1 MEEVNS
7 LFSKLSAN
15 APFIIEISL
24 NITAAL
30 FILIIGW
37 VFAKIVRKRL
47 RNPGFGPK
55 NFDQTLRP
63 VVASG
68 VFYVIMG
75 MSIYAFL
82 TKLGVPATSL
92 LAVFG
97 AMGLAVG
104 LALKDTL
111 SNIASGVML
120 LFLRPLQVGDFVDTN
135 SYSGSVQEIGLFAT
149 TLKNIEGIYIYVPNS
164 EVWSNRLQNY
174 TRHTERQ
181 FRETIGVGYDSDLK
195 ETQKI
200 LLKVL
205 KSTPGVKKGA
215 LEPECYIT
223 GFGDSAIMISC
234 RCWIPA
240 DKWMSRTS
248 NIRVEIKEALDKSNI
263 EMPFPQRVLHK
274 K

>member
-215 LEPECYIT
+215 T
-223 GFGDSAIMISC
+223 
-234 RCWIPA
+234 
-240 DKWMSRTS
+240 
-248 NIRVEIKEALDKSNI
+248 
-263 EMPFPQRVLHK
+263 
-274 K
+274 

>member
-1 MEEVNS
+1 MEKISSV
-7 LFSKLSAN
+7 LSKISAN
-15 APFIIEISL
+15 TPFIFEILL
-24 NITAAL
+24 NISAAL
-30 FILIIGW
+30 FILILGW
-37 VFAKIVRKRL
+37 LLAKIIRKRL
-47 RNPGFGPK
+47 RNPSFGPK

-68 VFYVIMG
+68 VFYAIMG

-82 TKLGVPATSL
+82 TKLGIPATSL

-120 LFLRPLQVGDFVDTN
+120 LFLRPLQVGDFVNTDA
-135 SYSGSVQEIGLFAT
+135 YSGSVEEIGLFAT

-181 FRETIGVGYDSDLK
+181 FRETIGVGYESDLK
-195 ETQKI
+195 KTQEI
-200 LLKVL
+200 LLNVL
-205 KSTPGVKKGA
+205 EAAPGVKGGDLK
-215 LEPECYIT
+215 PECYIAS
-223 GFGDSAIMISC
+223 FGDSAIMVSC
-234 RCWIPA
+234 RCWVPA
-240 DKWMSRTS
+240 GTQQRHDT
-248 NIRVEIKEALDKSNI
+248 IIALSPKLAI
-263 EMPFPQRVLHK
+263 
-274 K
+274 

>member
-1 MEEVNS
+1 MEKISSV
-7 LFSKLSAN
+7 LSKISAN
-15 APFIIEISL
+15 APFIFEILL
-24 NITAAL
+24 NISAAL

-37 VFAKIVRKRL
+37 LLAKIIRKRL
-47 RNPGFGPK
+47 RSPSFGPK

-68 VFYVIMG
+68 VFYAIMG

-82 TKLGVPATSL
+82 TKLGIPATSL

-120 LFLRPLQVGDFVDTN
+120 LFLRPLQVGDFVNTDG
-135 SYSGSVQEIGLFAT
+135 YSGSVEEIGLFAT

-174 TRHTERQ
+174 ARHTERQ
-181 FRETIGVGYDSDLK
+181 FRETIGVGYESDLK
-195 ETQKI
+195 KTQKI
-200 LLKVL
+200 LLSVL
-205 KSTPGVKKGA
+205 EAAPGVKDGDLK
-215 LEPECYIT
+215 PECYIAS
-223 GFGDSAIMISC
+223 FGDSAIMVSC
-234 RCWIPA
+234 RCWMPA
-240 DKWMSRTS
+240 DQWMKRTS
-248 NIRVEIKEALDKSNI
+248 DLRIEIKEALDKSKI
-263 EMPFPQRVLHK
+263 DIPFPQRVLHNK
-274 K
+274 

>member
-181 FRETIGVGYDSDLK
+181 FRETVGVGYDSDLK

-215 LEPECYIT
+215 LKPECYIT

-240 DKWMSRTS
+240 DKWMGRTS

>member
-1 MEEVNS
+1 MEKISSV
-7 LFSKLSAN
+7 FSKISAN
-15 APFIIEISL
+15 APFIFEFLL
-24 NITAAL
+24 NIAAAL

-37 VFAKIVRKRL
+37 LLAKIIRKRL
-47 RNPGFGPK
+47 RNPSFGPK

-68 VFYVIMG
+68 VFYAIMG

-82 TKLGVPATSL
+82 TKLGIPATSL

-120 LFLRPLQVGDFVDTN
+120 LFLRPLQVGDFVNTDA
-135 SYSGSVQEIGLFAT
+135 YSGSVEEIGLFAT

-164 EVWSNRLQNY
+164 EVWSSRLQNY

-181 FRETIGVGYDSDLK
+181 FRETIGIGYESDLK
-195 ETQKI
+195 KTQKI
-200 LLKVL
+200 LINVL
-205 KSTPGVKKGA
+205 EAAPGVKGGDLK
-215 LEPECYIT
+215 PECYIAS
-223 GFGDSAIMISC
+223 FGDSAIMVSC
-234 RCWIPA
+234 RCWLPA
-240 DKWMSRTS
+240 DQWMKRTS
-248 NIRVEIKEALDKSNI
+248 DLRIEIKEALDKSKI
-263 EMPFPQRVLHK
+263 DIPFPQRVIHNK
-274 K
+274 

>member
-205 KSTPGVKKGA
+205 KSTPEVKKGA
-215 LEPECYIT
+215 LKPECYIT

>member
-1 MEEVNS
+1 MEKIS
-7 LFSKLSAN
+7 SILSKISES
-15 APFIIEISL
+15 APFIFEIL
-24 NITAAL
+24 INLTASL

-37 VFAKIVRKRL
+37 LLARVIRKRL
-47 RNPGFGPK
+47 RSPSFGPK
-55 NFDQTLRP
+55 SFDETLRP

-68 VFYVIMG
+68 VFYAIMG

-82 TKLGVPATSL
+82 TKLGIPATSL

-120 LFLRPLQVGDFVDTN
+120 LFLRPLQVGDFVYTDG
-135 SYSGSVQEIGLFAT
+135 YSGSVEEIGLFAT

-181 FRETIGVGYDSDLK
+181 FRETIGVGYESDLK
-195 ETQKI
+195 KTQEI
-200 LLKVL
+200 LLNVL
-205 KSTPGVKKGA
+205 EAAPGVKGGDLK
-215 LEPECYIT
+215 PECYIAS
-223 GFGDSAIMISC
+223 FGDSAIMVSC
-234 RCWIPA
+234 RCWVPA
-240 DKWMSRTS
+240 DQWMKRTS
-248 NIRVEIKEALDKSNI
+248 DLRIEIKEALDKSKI
-263 EMPFPQRVLHK
+263 EMPFPQRVLHNK
-274 K
+274 

>member
-135 SYSGSVQEIGLFAT
+135 SYSGSVQEIGYL
-149 TLKNIEGIYIYVPNS
+149 P
-164 EVWSNRLQNY
+164 
-174 TRHTERQ
+174 
-181 FRETIGVGYDSDLK
+181 
-195 ETQKI
+195 
-200 LLKVL
+200 LL
-205 KSTPGVKKGA
+205 
-215 LEPECYIT
+215 
-223 GFGDSAIMISC
+223 
-234 RCWIPA
+234 
-240 DKWMSRTS
+240 
-248 NIRVEIKEALDKSNI
+248 
-263 EMPFPQRVLHK
+263 
-274 K
+274 